1 MAKKNTTLKDLSNF
15 LNQEIPVKK
24 STPVKS
30 KKEFIQQEP
39 TSLAPLELSTDNQE
53 EVNKP
58 EPAKIAITIPAIK
71 QAIEHYAAT
80 HQLTEEQVLYK
91 INPLVVQKNVPN
103 PSPFDTMFR
112 MQQHYMELW
121 ITWNKAIFKL

>member
-53 EVNKP
+53 EVIKS
-58 EPAKIAITIPAIK
+58 EPSKIAITR
-71 QAIEHYAAT
+71 
-80 HQLTEEQVLYK
+80 L
-91 INPLVVQKNVPN
+91 
-103 PSPFDTMFR
+103 
-112 MQQHYMELW
+112 
-121 ITWNKAIFKL
+121 